1 MIALGAHVRVQDR
14 RYVAGLAVL
23 DGVDVIDTF
32 SVAAP
37 SDDEARSLSE
47 LYRRAHD
54 MMTHHAPSLVVLLA
68 HEGMSG
74 ATLGVARRAEG
85 VVLAAAG
92 DQDRSVHIYKKGASL
107 RKPTGLT
114 GTGTVKATVADV
126 VGMIRGLDTPP
137 SEVAYAAAAAFA
149 GSR

>member
-1 MIALGAHVRVQDR
+1 MITLGAHVRVQDR
-14 RYVAGLAVL
+14 RYVAGLVVL

-54 MMTHHAPSLVVLLA
+54 MMTHHAPGLVVLLA
-68 HEGMSG
+68 HEGMS
-74 ATLGVARRAEG
+74 AAALGVARRAEG

-92 DQDRSVHIYKKGASL
+92 EQDRAVLIYKKGASL
-107 RKPTGLT
+107 RKPSGLA

-126 VGMIRGLDTPP
+126 VAMIRGLDAPP

-149 GSR
+149 ATR